1 MADATLVT
9 GMWVVAVLQ
18 LILEA
23 GIVLYAYR
31 LTRLTGS
38 FRAWTMIIL
47 AFILTTASSVFGIF
61 LLLLNPDLIAG
72 LVQSISLPTLIVSY
86 AVSIATSLLFFFGI
100 FDLVRRFKHA
110 ANKPPGANASQFR
123 TLQSRG
129 HYLRY
134 CVRGE
139 QQEDWR
145 EPEQSHLHR
154 TEQCPEDQRRPGH
167 GCYGQA
173 GSDTRWCS
181 ATHERRL
188 SRLQQI

>member
-1 MADATLVT
+1 MADVTLLT
-9 GMWVVAVLQ
+9 SMWIIAVIQ

-86 AVSIATSLLFFFGI
+86 AISIATSLLFFFGV
-100 FDLVRRFKHA
+100 FDLVRRFKLA
-110 ANKPPGANASQFR
+110 VKKPPTSTESTFR
-123 TLQSRG
+123 
-129 HYLRY
+129 
-134 CVRGE
+134 
-139 QQEDWR
+139 
-145 EPEQSHLHR
+145 
-154 TEQCPEDQRRPGH
+154 
-167 GCYGQA
+167 
-173 GSDTRWCS
+173 S
-181 ATHERRL
+181 AFKT
-188 SRLQQI
+188 